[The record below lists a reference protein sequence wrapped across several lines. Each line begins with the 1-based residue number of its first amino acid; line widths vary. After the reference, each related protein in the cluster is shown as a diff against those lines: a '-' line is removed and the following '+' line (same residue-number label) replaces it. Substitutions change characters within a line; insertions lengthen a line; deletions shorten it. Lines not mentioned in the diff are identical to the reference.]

1 MTYRHRCGTFAF
13 STTFCHKESRPGDFR
28 RREPALVAFL
38 SAEQQR
44 SRVQEFLAA
53 LHTQWEEAEV
63 QLHGQ
68 IERLQEERDALQ
80 AELDAER
87 PRGRTPSSVAT
98 DSHREGAAEPLR
110 SQAGQ
115 RSSTAAADLEE
126 QLQTARY
133 CEKELAAEV
142 ERFALPATS
151 LSRPMPNCSGSS
163 RGRSLAEGQSSQAA
177 C

>member
-1 MTYRHRCGTFAF
+1 MH
-13 STTFCHKESRPGDFR
+13 
-28 RREPALVAFL
+28 LL

-53 LHTQWEEAEV
+53 LQTQWEEAEV
-63 QLHGQ
+63 QLQEQ

-87 PRGRTPSSVAT
+87 R
-98 DSHREGAAEPLR
+98 AAARQVQPQQIPTARDRDPLR
-110 SQAGQ
+110 SPPSQ
-115 RSSTAAADLEE
+115 RNTAAAADLEE

-142 ERFALPATS
+142 ES
-151 LSRPMPNCSGSS
+151 LR
-163 RGRSLAEGQSSQAA
+163 LACDQLK
-177 C
+177 